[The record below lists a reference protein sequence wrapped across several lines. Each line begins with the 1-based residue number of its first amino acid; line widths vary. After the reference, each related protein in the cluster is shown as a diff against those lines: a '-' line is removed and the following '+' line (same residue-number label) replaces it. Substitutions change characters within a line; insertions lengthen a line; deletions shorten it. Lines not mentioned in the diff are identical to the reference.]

1 MSLVLVDLDGT
12 LLPGASSERRF
23 IARLLARRRLGPT
36 QIVCA
41 LWFLLRHWPANGR
54 QTFKKNKAY
63 LAGLPVAEVAALA
76 ETFVRADIEPRLRGT
91 LLRRLERHRR
101 AGDVVALLSGAPD
114 FIVAPLAERLEI
126 AVWRA
131 TRCAQR
137 DGRFLAEPPF
147 RHPFAEQK
155 LRFAREICAALGVG
169 LLHRLCRFGPRP
181 AAAASCRPAGRGPSR
196 PPPGARRPPAGL
208 GDAGRPGPPDG
219 AGALGGPAA
228 NAVVTAAGSEYPGL
242 PQGKTFDSPTDC
254 RSGMC
259 AR

>member
-41 LWFLLRHWPANGR
+41 LWFLLRHWPADGR
-54 QTFKKNKAY
+54 WTFKKNKAY

-101 AGDVVALLSGAPD
+101 TGDVVALLSGAPD

-147 RHPFAEQK
+147 RHPFAEEK
-155 LRFAREICAALGVG
+155 LRFAREICAALNIGLADCTAYADSAHDLPLLRRVG
-169 LLHRLCRFGPRP
+169 RPVAVHPDRRL
-181 AAAASCRPAGRGPSR
+181 ASV
-196 PPPGARRPPAGL
+196 ARRQGWEMLDDPVRQTMPAL
-208 GDAGRPGPPDG
+208 LADRLRTPW
-219 AGALGGPAA
+219 
-228 NAVVTAAGSEYPGL
+228 
-242 PQGKTFDSPTDC
+242 
-254 RSGMC
+254 
-259 AR
+259 